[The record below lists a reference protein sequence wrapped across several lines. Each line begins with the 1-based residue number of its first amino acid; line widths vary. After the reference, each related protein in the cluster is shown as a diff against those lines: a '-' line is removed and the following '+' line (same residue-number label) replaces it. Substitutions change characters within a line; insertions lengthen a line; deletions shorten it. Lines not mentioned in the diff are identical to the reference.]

1 MERIPSTIGSR
12 SSARWP
18 SASTSCEPKS
28 FPVEHASSITR
39 PRAKTSGMAKFRQPA
54 IRGAQLLAVSG
65 FALAQPLFD
74 ILGKNAE
81 FFEVRGSTPGDIVL
95 FALVVTFVPALF
107 LLGVE
112 IVVDLVTRRD
122 AAVLHYAFLGS
133 LAAVFGVQ
141 ALKRSGVDATVVL
154 VVGSVAIGLAL
165 AFAARRVQIVRT
177 FLTILSASS
186 LIFLAT
192 FLFDSRVEEL

>member
-39 PRAKTSGMAKFRQPA
+39 PRAKTSGMAKFREPA
-54 IRGAQLLAVSG
+54 VRGAQLLAVSG

-81 FFEVRGSTPGDIVL
+81 FFAVRGSTPGDIVV
-95 FALVVTFVPALF
+95 FALVVTFLPAF
-107 LLGVE
+107 VLLGVE
-112 IVVDLVTRRD
+112 VVVELVTRRD
-122 AAVLHYAFLGS
+122 ALVLHYVFLGF

-141 ALKRSGVDATVVL
+141 ALKRSGVDGAFL
-154 VVGSVAIGLAL
+154 LIGGSIAIGVGL
-165 AFAARRVQIVRT
+165 
-177 FLTILSASS
+177 
-186 LIFLAT
+186 
-192 FLFDSRVEEL
+192 